1 MADESN
7 NQEIDWIEEALAFD
21 ANSALIQSRIVWLK
35 LAYQF
40 RDVAGSFGDF
50 LDRTNDADQ
59 AMAWAAR
66 AEACMWRATGD
77 LNAIDVDA
85 FLPDLLPTKDTPHAS

>member
-21 ANSALIQSRIVWLK
+21 ANSALVQSRIVWLK

-40 RDVAGSFGDF
+40 RDIAGGFGDF
-50 LDRTNDADQ
+50 HETPASGDE
-59 AMAWAAR
+59 AMKWAAR
-66 AEACMWRATGD
+66 AEACMWQATGD
-77 LNAIDVDA
+77 HSPIDVVA
-85 FLPDLLPTKDTPHAS
+85 FLPELLPTKDTPHAS